1 MQIDLTDRPARS
13 RITRAWF
20 RLAQNF
26 AATLRGARHQPGGL
40 LLVGT
45 EDHEPWHFAAHLAD
59 IARYTGQAQLAPTL
73 VRHAV
78 PAGARAHLA
87 TDLSRLSGA
96 SRADTILVSAPT
108 APSPHLLERL
118 DDARRSGALLLAL
131 DAGQPE
137 LGELAHESLAV
148 PGSGLAPA
156 QPGGGVPSA
165 GSNLA
170 SFDLAEHL
178 LTVAAG
184 AHRSVASGRGL
195 LRRQL
200 SSLPAL

>member
-1 MQIDLTDRPARS
+1 MQIDLSERPARS
-13 RITRAWF
+13 RVARAWF

-45 EDHEPWHFAAHLAD
+45 EDHEPWHFAAHLSD
-59 IARYTGQAQLAPTL
+59 TARYSGQPHLAPTL

-78 PAGARAHLA
+78 PAGARPHLA
-87 TDLSRLSGA
+87 VDLSRLSGA
-96 SRADTILVSAPT
+96 SRSDTILVSAP
-108 APSPHLLERL
+108 ALPNEHLLERL
-118 DDARRSGALLLAL
+118 DDARRKGALLLAL
-131 DAGQPE
+131 DTGQPE

-148 PGSGLAPA
+148 PDLSAARTRLRAAGR
-156 QPGGGVPSA
+156 SA
-165 GSNLA
+165 GVGSA

-184 AHRSVASGRGL
+184 RHG
-195 LRRQL
+195 
-200 SSLPAL
+200 

>member
-1 MQIDLTDRPARS
+1 MQIDLSERPARS
-13 RITRAWF
+13 RVTRAWF

-26 AATLRGARHQPGGL
+26 AATLRGARHKPGGL

-59 IARYTGQAQLAPTL
+59 TARYTGQAHLAPTL

-78 PAGARAHLA
+78 PAGARPHLA
-87 TDLSRLSGA
+87 VDLSRLSGA
-96 SRADTILVSAPT
+96 SRTDTILVSAPT
-108 APSPHLLERL
+108 LTNDHLLERL
-118 DDARRSGALLLAL
+118 HDARRNGALLLAL
-131 DAGQPE
+131 DTGQPE

-148 PGSGLAPA
+148 PDLGVAPA
-156 QPGGGVPSA
+156 HPGAAVRSGGVGP
-165 GSNLA
+165 G

-184 AHRSVASGRGL
+184 AQHS
-195 LRRQL
+195 RRR
-200 SSLPAL
+200 